1 MVDGDALRQIF
12 SITGAAW
19 TSTAILF
26 LLAVR
31 MWNGAP
37 AMLEQWI
44 AYRKAKA
51 EERAAAHSRIL
62 EELDRVYEAL
72 KVEREENVAKG
83 DKIAF
88 LEADKAKL
96 MQEISALKGYSDGIG
111 RARNEA
117 QRIVSEEREADAK
130 KRGNGK

>member
-1 MVDGDALRQIF
+1 MFDADALRQVF

-31 MWNGAP
+31 IWNGAP
-37 AMLEQWI
+37 AMFEQWI

-51 EERAAAHSRIL
+51 EEKAAAHSRIL

-72 KVEREENVAKG
+72 KLEREENVACR
-83 DKIAF
+83 DKAAF
-88 LEADKAKL
+88 LEMDKVKL
-96 MQEISALKGYSDGIG
+96 MQENATLKGILQGYGEARNLQAMDEALK
-111 RARNEA
+111 RAE
-117 QRIVSEEREADAK
+117 Q
-130 KRGNGK
+130 RGNGDG